1 MYKKELK
8 QNRLN
13 AVYYARVSTEEEKQ
27 VNALAKQCD
36 EAEHCIS
43 SNKWVLVDKYIDEGK
58 SGTTSQKRNEYNRL
72 YEDLGTDRFDVV
84 VIKSQDRLMRNVKD
98 WYIFIDRMVKNGKRL
113 YFYLENKWYESDDAL
128 ITGIKAILAEEY
140 SRELSKK
147 INNSNRRRQQSGTS
161 IITNG
166 KLWGYNQKD
175 GELTINEDEAKVVR
189 RIFELY
195 VSGLGC
201 RGIRKKLTDEG
212 FLTRNATEFA
222 ETTIKR
228 MIKNEKYKGTVIFN
242 KQHKDFNTK
251 QVIQNPPSEWIIHEN
266 RIPAI
271 IDPVIWEEANR
282 IMKERSK
289 KAGGDNRVDQKIGY
303 NKSKHPLGGKIIC
316 SECGKVYYRSHV
328 KNKDRT
334 KYKYVWQCSTYV
346 QKGRIHPWKKANI
359 KYDNPKKWVGCDG
372 INLEDEKIMNLMNDI
387 ARDCSFDMEFIINKM
402 TEYLSELFKASDNI
416 YNIEEIQKNIDKIEV
431 QKSFL
436 LDKYMSGIIND
447 IDYVKK
453 NRELD
458 AKIDIF
464 EQKKEKIQRSE
475 ETKADMEM
483 KLQRIKAEL
492 QNNIIEEEKVRFI
505 MDRVKQIIVHNDH
518 LEIELE
524 FIGNIIVSVESDKSL
539 KVVNV
544 RPHRHLRGG
553 GAAYL

>member
-1 MYKKELK
+1 
-8 QNRLN
+8 
-13 AVYYARVSTEEEKQ
+13 
-27 VNALAKQCD
+27 
-36 EAEHCIS
+36 
-43 SNKWVLVDKYIDEGK
+43 
-58 SGTTSQKRNEYNRL
+58 
-72 YEDLGTDRFDVV
+72 
-84 VIKSQDRLMRNVKD
+84 
-98 WYIFIDRMVKNGKRL
+98 
-113 YFYLENKWYESDDAL
+113 
-128 ITGIKAILAEEY
+128 
-140 SRELSKK
+140 
-147 INNSNRRRQQSGTS
+147 
-161 IITNG
+161 
-166 KLWGYNQKD
+166 
-175 GELTINEDEAKVVR
+175 
-189 RIFELY
+189 
-195 VSGLGC
+195 
-201 RGIRKKLTDEG
+201 
-212 FLTRNATEFA
+212 
-222 ETTIKR
+222 
-228 MIKNEKYKGTVIFN
+228 
-242 KQHKDFNTK
+242 
-251 QVIQNPPSEWIIHEN
+251 
-266 RIPAI
+266 
-271 IDPVIWEEANR
+271 
-282 IMKERSK
+282 
-289 KAGGDNRVDQKIGY
+289 
-303 NKSKHPLGGKIIC
+303 
-316 SECGKVYYRSHV
+316 
-328 KNKDRT
+328 
-334 KYKYVWQCSTYV
+334 
-346 QKGRIHPWKKANI
+346 
-359 KYDNPKKWVGCDG
+359 
-372 INLEDEKIMNLMNDI
+372 MNDI